1 MDNKITDTEVQSE
14 RVQVKG
20 RKLKYGTLA
29 AVFTAVFIVAVV
41 AVNVFVG
48 YFTDRFVLEIDLTAE
63 KMFEISNETK
73 QIIADLDP
81 NNPNDHITITVLAE
95 ETSYQNA
102 ASLLGAIYEL
112 LQRYE
117 ALGGGKIT
125 VRYVDPIVNPGVMDS
140 YDDLRSVASTNDI
153 IVESPLRYKRFIPN
167 NFYAPKID
175 ANGQT
180 VTNSDGTVYNVGL
193 RAEQRIGSAILYVT
207 NDIVAK
213 AAWIRG
219 HDEMYS
225 ITEFDTL
232 LSYANYE
239 PTTIILAQEDI
250 PADTELLIINEPK
263 SDYSNAEIDKISAFL
278 DNGGDLIVAMTPD
291 GMRTP
296 NLDLF
301 FEEWGVRYTGNIIYD
316 SKQSLSG
323 FPQYV
328 VPSIV
333 TYTNITS
340 NLPRQYAMMPAS
352 RAIELTSSQKSN
364 ITVQPLMRS
373 SGSSYAK
380 PFEEAIQGFTQTAG
394 DPVGPFN
401 MTVLSERLVGDK
413 SGLPIRSDVF
423 FTNGGLTNKDALEE
437 KSFLNSAYL
446 GATLE
451 YISEY
456 ADGLLIEDKEFV
468 SMALTLLQWQGNLI
482 LWLFVIAIPAIL
494 IAAGIIVWAR
504 RKNR

>member
-14 RVQVKG
+14 RTQVKG

-48 YFTDRFVLEIDLTAE
+48 YFTERFVLEIDLTAE

-73 QIIADLDP
+73 QIIANLDP
-81 NNPNDHITITVLAE
+81 ANPNDHITITVLAE
-95 ETSYQNA
+95 ETSYRNA
-102 ASLLGAIYEL
+102 TSLLGAIYEL

-117 ALGGGKIT
+117 ALGQGKIT

-140 YDDLRSVASTNDI
+140 YDNLRSVASTNDI
-153 IVESPLRYKRFIPN
+153 IIESPLRYKRFIPN
-167 NFYAPKID
+167 NFYAPKTD

-180 VTNSDGTVYNVGL
+180 VTNDDGTVYNVGL

-207 NDIVAK
+207 NDVVAK
-213 AAWIRG
+213 AAWLRG
-219 HDEMYS
+219 HDELYS
-225 ITEFDTL
+225 ITEYDTL

-239 PTTIILAQEDI
+239 PTTLILAQEDI
-250 PADTELLIINEPK
+250 PADVQLLILNEPK
-263 SDYSNAEIDKISAFL
+263 SDYSNAEINKISEFL
-278 DNGGDLIVAMTPD
+278 NSGGDLIVAMSPD
-291 GMRTP
+291 GMHTP

-301 FEEWGVRYTGNIIYD
+301 YEEWGVRYTGNIVYD
-316 SKQSLSG
+316 TKQSLSG

-333 TYTNITS
+333 TFEGITS
-340 NLPRQYAMMPAS
+340 SLPRQYAMMPAS

-373 SGSSYAK
+373 SSSSYAK
-380 PFEEAIQGFTQTAG
+380 SFEDAIQSFTQTDD

-401 MTVLSERLVGDK
+401 MSVLSERLVGDK
-413 SGLPIRSDVF
+413 SGIPIRSDVF
-423 FTNGGLTNKDALEE
+423 FTNGGLTTQVALAE

-456 ADGLLIEDKEFV
+456 ADGLLIQDKEFV
-468 SMALTLLQWQGNLI
+468 STVLSLLEWQGNLI
-482 LWLFVIAIPAIL
+482 LWLFVIAIPVGL
-494 IAAGIIVWAR
+494 IIAGIIVWAR